1 MRLWLATRPIATPG
15 VEPTN
20 SVAPS
25 ITGSPTVGATL
36 VSNGGAWDGVP
47 TPVVT
52 DGDWDRSSSASTGA
66 YTFLQK
72 TTGDYVVQAADI
84 GKYITVLITAT
95 NPSGSATARST
106 SVGPVVD
113 SVSPPGPVSPPTIT

>member
-1 MRLWLATRPIATPG
+1 MRLWLATRPTATPG
-15 VEPTN
+15 VAPTN

-25 ITGSPTVGATL
+25 ITGSPTVGVAL
-36 VSNGGAWDGVP
+36 SANAGSWDGTP

-52 DGDWDRSSSASTGA
+52 AGEWDRSSNPSSGA
-66 YTFLQK
+66 YTFLQ
-72 TTGDYVVQAADI
+72 TTSSDYIVQAADI

-95 NPSGSATARST
+95 NPSGSASARST

-113 SVSPPGPVSPPTIT
+113 SVSPPGPVSPPTIS